1 MKRIIFLSL
10 VSIVCFSLW
19 SCTKQLDQQPIASI
33 PATQF
38 WKTAADAA
46 AGNAAI
52 YAGLQNTFS
61 NTFTE
66 WGDAR
71 SDNFTNG
78 GTGENQVNVSING
91 LDAST
96 VASADWSNLYNTI
109 LRCNLALKYLPNTS
123 FYPGPTQP
131 NKINY
136 ATLIEYK
143 AQALTVRAFMYFWAV
158 RLWGDVPV
166 RLVPTESLDS
176 IKPLG
181 RSNQDSVIANVIN
194 PDLALALQ
202 YMNSI
207 TPQPKNPYF
216 VTSGA
221 IMAMQAEVAMWQ
233 ASRAIKLGSSPT
245 QYYQNA
251 INYTSQIINSGQY
264 NLVSDPTVYKDAF
277 VSEATAENIWSLDWD
292 FVKDGKN
299 GIGTKLGSTG
309 NTSNYVIDTST
320 DFFHGYWAT
329 NPTKIAAGDTDI
341 RQNIIYDNVFY
352 PSGSLP
358 KAIWK
363 FYPNDKNTG
372 KPIIPP
378 REQNQVRLPFYRYAD
393 VYLMQAEASNALGDT
408 ATALKNVRA
417 VRNRAQAGPIVA
429 SAYNNFTTIDA
440 LGVNS
445 DVRNAILDERQVE
458 LFAEGKR
465 WFDLLRNNTSNT
477 NYMLITLMDRYVKAR
492 QIKLNLTPTGFS
504 GLQALKLLWPISRTA
519 LIDADGPNET
529 YPITQNYPYSN

>member
-10 VSIVCFSLW
+10 GSFMCFSFW

-52 YAGLQNTFS
+52 YAGMQNTFS

-96 VASADWSNLYNTI
+96 VASADWGNLYNTI
-109 LRCNLALKYLPNTS
+109 LRCNLALKYLPNTCYFDS
-123 FYPGPTQP
+123 VKA
-131 NKINY
+131 NKISVQQLNNY
-136 ATLIEYK
+136 T

-166 RLVPTESLDS
+166 RLRPIESLDS

-181 RSNQDSVIANVIN
+181 RSNQDSVVANVIN
-194 PDLALALQ
+194 ADLNLANILIDPAQ
-202 YMNSI
+202 
-207 TPQPKNPYF
+207 KNPYF
-216 VTSGA
+216 VSQGSIWA
-221 IMAMQAEVAMWQ
+221 LQAEVAMWQ
-233 ASRAIKLGSSPT
+233 ASRAIKLGNSPT
-245 QYYQNA
+245 QYYQNV
-251 INYTSQIINSGQY
+251 INYTKQIINSGHY
-264 NLVSDPTVYKDAF
+264 TLVSDPTVYKDAF
-277 VSEATAENIWSLDWD
+277 VSQATAENIWSLDWN
-292 FVKDGKN
+292 FVLEGAN

-329 NPTKIAAGDTDI
+329 NPTKIASGNTDI

-352 PSGSLP
+352 STGSLP
-358 KAIWK
+358 KAVWK
-363 FYPNDKNTG
+363 YYPININAG
-372 KPIIPP
+372 KPVVPA
-378 REQNQVRLPFYRYAD
+378 RQQNQARLPFYRYAD

-408 ATALKNVRA
+408 ATALKNVRL

-440 LGVNS
+440 LGVNA

-465 WFDLLRNNTSNT
+465 WFDLLRNNTANT
-477 NYMLITLMDRYVKAR
+477 GYMLITLMDRYVKAR
-492 QIKLNLTPTGFS
+492 QVKLNLTPTGFS
-504 GLQALKLLWPISRTA
+504 GIQAFKLLWPISRAA

-529 YPITQNYPYSN
+529 FPITQNYPYSN

>member
-10 VSIVCFSLW
+10 VSIVSFSFW
-19 SCTKQLDQQPIASI
+19 SCTKQLNQQPIASI

-38 WKTAADAA
+38 WKTATDAA
-46 AGNAAI
+46 AGTAAL
-52 YAGLQNTFS
+52 YGGMQNTFS

-96 VASADWSNLYNTI
+96 VASADWGNLYNTI
-109 LRCNLALKYLPNTS
+109 ERANLCIKYIPNIYSNGQINQTQ
-123 FYPGPTQP
+123 FY
-131 NKINY
+131 NY
-136 ATLIEYK
+136 M
-143 AQALTVRAFMYFWAV
+143 AQAYTVRAFMYFWAV
-158 RLWGDVPV
+158 RLWGDVPF
-166 RLVPTESLDS
+166 RLTPVESLDS
-176 IKPLG
+176 IQPLG
-181 RSNQDSVIANVIN
+181 RSNQDSEVANFIN
-194 PDLALALQ
+194 VDLNFAALLIDPTQ
-202 YMNSI
+202 
-207 TPQPKNPYF
+207 KNPYY
-216 VTSGA
+216 VSQGA
-221 IMAMQAEVAMWQ
+221 IWALQAEVAMWQ
-233 ASRAIKLGSSPT
+233 ASRAIKLGNSPA

-251 INYTSQIINSGQY
+251 INYTNQIINSGHY

-277 VSEATAENIWSLDWD
+277 VSEATAENIWSLDWN
-292 FVKDGKN
+292 FVLDGKN

-320 DFFHGYWAT
+320 AFFHGYWMA
-329 NPTKIAAGDTDI
+329 NPTKIASGYTDI
-341 RQNIIYDNVFY
+341 RQNIIYQSV
-352 PSGSLP
+352 SGTQP
-358 KAIWK
+358 KLIWK
-363 FYPNDKNTG
+363 YYPIDINTG
-372 KPIIPP
+372 LPVVPP

-393 VYLMQAEASNALGDT
+393 VLLMQAEAENAIGNSTL
-408 ATALKNVRA
+408 ALSLVQQ

-429 SAYNNFTTIDA
+429 GAYNNFTTIDA

-465 WFDLLRNNTSNT
+465 WFDLLRNNTTNTSN
-477 NYMLITLMDRYVKAR
+477 MLIRIMDPLVKAR
-492 QIKLNLTPTGFS
+492 EVKLNLAPTGFS
-504 GLQALKLLWPISRTA
+504 GLDSLKLLWPISRTA

>member
-1 MKRIIFLSL
+1 MKRRIIISVASF
-10 VSIVCFSLW
+10 VCISFW
-19 SCTKQLDQQPIASI
+19 SCTKQLNQQPIATI
-33 PATQF
+33 LATNF
-38 WKTAADAA
+38 WKTANDAA
-46 AGNAAI
+46 SGNAAI

-96 VASADWSNLYNTI
+96 VASADWGNLYNTI
-109 LRCNLALKYLPNTS
+109 DRCNLAIKYLPNTCYFDS
-123 FYPGPTQP
+123 VQA
-131 NKINY
+131 NKISRGSLLNY
-136 ATLIEYK
+136 Q

-166 RLVPTESLDS
+166 RLIPIESQDS
-176 IKPLG
+176 IRPLG
-181 RSNQDSVIANVIN
+181 RSNQDSVVANVIN
-194 PDLALALQ
+194 SDLSLALYDMQ
-202 YMNSI
+202 QIS
-207 TPQPKNPYF
+207 PQPRNPYF
-216 VTSGA
+216 VSQGA
-221 IMAMQAEVAMWQ
+221 ILAIQAEVAMWQ
-233 ASRAIKLGSSPT
+233 ASRAIKLGNSPT

-251 INYTSQIINSGQY
+251 INYTNKIMHLGQY

-277 VSEATAENIWSLDWD
+277 VSEATAENIWSLDWN
-292 FVKDGKN
+292 FILDGKN

-320 DFFHGYWAT
+320 DFFHGYWMT
-329 NPTKIAAGDTDI
+329 NPTKLASGYTDI
-341 RQNIIYDNVFY
+341 RQNIIYDNVTY
-352 PSGSLP
+352 ASGTIP
-358 KAIWK
+358 KAVWK
-363 FYPNDKNTG
+363 YYPIDPNTG
-372 KPIIPP
+372 VPVVPP

-393 VYLMQAEASNALGDT
+393 IYLMQAEASNALGDT

-417 VRNRAQAGPIVA
+417 VRNRAQAGPIVT

-445 DVRNAILDERQVE
+445 DVRNAILDERQLE
-458 LFAEGKR
+458 LFGEGKR
-465 WFDLLRNNTSNT
+465 WFDLLRNNTANT
-477 NYMLITLMDRYVKAR
+477 GYMLITLMDRYVKAR
-492 QIKLNLTPTGFS
+492 KKKLNLTPTGFS
-504 GLQALKLLWPISRTA
+504 GLQASKLLWPISRTA

-529 YPITQNYPYSN
+529 YPIVQNYPYSN

>member
-1 MKRIIFLSL
+1 M
-10 VSIVCFSLW
+10 
-19 SCTKQLDQQPIASI
+19 
-33 PATQF
+33 
-38 WKTAADAA
+38 
-46 AGNAAI
+46 
-52 YAGLQNTFS
+52 
-61 NTFTE
+61 
-66 WGDAR
+66 
-71 SDNFTNG
+71 
-78 GTGENQVNVSING
+78 
-91 LDAST
+91 
-96 VASADWSNLYNTI
+96 
-109 LRCNLALKYLPNTS
+109 KYLS
-123 FYPGPTQP
+123 
-131 NKINY
+131 
-136 ATLIEYK
+136 
-143 AQALTVRAFMYFWAV
+143 
-158 RLWGDVPV
+158 
-166 RLVPTESLDS
+166 
-176 IKPLG
+176 
-181 RSNQDSVIANVIN
+181 
-194 PDLALALQ
+194 
-202 YMNSI
+202 
-207 TPQPKNPYF
+207 PQPKNPYF
-216 VTSGA
+216 VSPGA
-221 IMAMQAEVAMWQ
+221 ILALQAEVAMWQ
-233 ASRAIKLGSSPT
+233 ASRAIKLGISPT

-277 VSEATAENIWSLDWD
+277 VSEATAENIWSLDWN
-292 FVKDGKN
+292 FVLDGKN

-329 NPTKIAAGDTDI
+329 SPTKIAAGYTDI
-341 RQNIIYDNVFY
+341 RQNIIYASNL
-352 PSGSLP
+352 GGQP
-358 KAIWK
+358 KFIWK
-363 FYPNDKNTG
+363 FYPIDINTG
-372 KPIIPP
+372 SPIVPP

-393 VYLMQAEASNALGDT
+393 VLLMQAEASNALGDT
-408 ATALKNVRA
+408 ATALNNVRA

-529 YPITQNYPYSN
+529 YPIIQNYPYSN